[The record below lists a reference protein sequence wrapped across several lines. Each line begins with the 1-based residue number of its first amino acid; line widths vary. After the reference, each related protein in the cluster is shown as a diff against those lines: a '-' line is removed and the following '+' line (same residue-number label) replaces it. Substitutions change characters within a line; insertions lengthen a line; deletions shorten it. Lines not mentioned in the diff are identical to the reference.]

1 MQLDVQWFLKTL
13 VDNSI
18 MTVERGIQINNALGG
33 EPDLMQYAQEVL
45 NELCAGM
52 SPEDARNWASQLE
65 QVIAFAQQQAA
76 TGQAPDLGTAPDAAQ
91 SAGPRAVAGEDGV
104 SAEIP
109 NLRNV
114 SQMTDEEVA
123 FTGLPTSI
131 FPRMRPRSSAK
142 IFCSNAS
149 IPNG

>member
-18 MTVERGIQINNALGG
+18 MTVERGVQINNALGG

-76 TGQAPDLGTAPDAAQ
+76 TGQAPDLGTAPDRYFCC
-91 SAGPRAVAGEDGV
+91 SRYTIKP
-104 SAEIP
+104 IY
-109 NLRNV
+109 
-114 SQMTDEEVA
+114 
-123 FTGLPTSI
+123 
-131 FPRMRPRSSAK
+131 RPESKNYRV
-142 IFCSNAS
+142 
-149 IPNG
+149 